1 MLRTEI
7 VDGVSTI
14 TARGELD
21 RADQADLRE
30 KLEYLLRDGG
40 KSQIKLDFADVDFM
54 DSTCGRLLS
63 DAVAALRKSRQKLR
77 VKLSPQ
83 VQRTLEFLSRAG
95 LPSARTTLED
105 VRTQGLALA

>member
-30 KLEYLLRDGG
+30 KLENLLRNGD
-40 KSQIKLDFADVDFM
+40 KSQVKLDFADVDFM
-54 DSTCGRLLS
+54 DSTCGRLLR
-63 DAVAALRKSRQKLR
+63 DAIAAFHQSHQKLR
-77 VKLSPQ
+77 LKLSPQ
-83 VQRTLEFLSRAG
+83 VRRTLEFLSRAG
-95 LPSARTTLED
+95 LPSARTTLD
-105 VRTQGLALA
+105 DFRGQGLAAI